1 MSDNCDCPVCG
12 CAMHWKYLEK
22 PKCPK
27 CDDQIADVTES
38 VCSKASKEQSL
49 KRAIRRL
56 VLAEVDASWAGVKHP
71 SERAEIEKEVSRA
84 KASLQKAIDKVMT

>member
-1 MSDNCDCPVCG
+1 MPGNQAVDDGAVKMSH
-12 CAMHWKYLEK
+12 A
-22 PKCPK
+22 
-27 CDDQIADVTES
+27 I
-38 VCSKASKEQSL
+38 CSKVSKEQSL

-84 KASLQKAIDKVMT
+84 KASLQKAIDRAMT

>member
-1 MSDNCDCPVCG
+1 MQADQAV
-12 CAMHWKYLEK
+12 
-22 PKCPK
+22 
-27 CDDQIADVTES
+27 DDGVTEMSNS
-38 VCSKASKEQSL
+38 VCSKVSKERSL

-84 KASLQKAIDKVMT
+84 KASLQKAIDRAMT

>member
-1 MSDNCDCPVCG
+1 MPDNQAV
-12 CAMHWKYLEK
+12 
-22 PKCPK
+22 
-27 CDDQIADVTES
+27 DDGVTEMSNS
-38 VCSKASKEQSL
+38 VCSKVSKERSL

-84 KASLQKAIDKVMT
+84 KASLQNAIERAMT

>member
-1 MSDNCDCPVCG
+1 MQVDQAV
-12 CAMHWKYLEK
+12 
-22 PKCPK
+22 
-27 CDDQIADVTES
+27 DDGVTEMSNS
-38 VCSKASKEQSL
+38 VCSKVSKERSL

-84 KASLQKAIDKVMT
+84 KASLQKAIDRAMT